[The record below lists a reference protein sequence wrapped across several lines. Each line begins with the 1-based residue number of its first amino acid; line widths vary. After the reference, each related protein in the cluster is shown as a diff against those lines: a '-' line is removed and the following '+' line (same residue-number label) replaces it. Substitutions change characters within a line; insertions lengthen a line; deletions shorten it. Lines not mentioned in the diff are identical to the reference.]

1 MPVILKFTGSI
12 VLRNHRQ
19 PEAVALL
26 MPLEALVA
34 LLLHVLLIVDLVDL
48 EWSLAELAILESLLQ
63 INQRTTNNV
72 VALEEVSIEGLNC
85 EPVIFPRHLNLI
97 VETVVE

>member
-1 MPVILKFTGSI
+1 
-12 VLRNHRQ
+12 
-19 PEAVALL
+19 
-26 MPLEALVA
+26 
-34 LLLHVLLIVDLVDL
+34 
-48 EWSLAELAILESLLQ
+48 LAILKSLLQ